1 MTAEHVSN
9 GVRLV
14 MTDSATAIPDPAS
27 EIRDSRP
34 VTGRPNYDDVRFSA
48 VVPGPE
54 HAIGHYHQ
62 DGDLITVEIGS
73 GNVRT
78 GRLVGTVDAAGVL
91 TAGYCMVLA
100 DGDVIAGSCLSTP
113 ALLPDGR
120 LLLTEQWRRIDGSS
134 GTSYIASLVPV
145 ADPAGP
151 QSDDRSPSE
160 YRSPSPDRSVEGVS

>member
-1 MTAEHVSN
+1 MTESLSAV
-9 GVRLV
+9 
-14 MTDSATAIPDPAS
+14 TDQAALIRAT
-27 EIRDSRP
+27 RP

-54 HAIGHYHQ
+54 HAVGHYHQ
-62 DGDLITVEIGS
+62 DGDLITVEVAGGS
-73 GNVRT
+73 VRT
-78 GRLVGTVDAAGVL
+78 GRLVGLVDEAGVL
-91 TAGYCMVLA
+91 TASYCFVLA

-113 ALLPDGR
+113 SMLPDGR

-151 QSDDRSPSE
+151 PSGTTTSAE
-160 YRSPSPDRSVEGVS
+160 PPSAADGSSSRTPVANPPTGR

>member
-1 MTAEHVSN
+1 MTESV
-9 GVRLV
+9 
-14 MTDSATAIPDPAS
+14 TAVPDPAAL
-27 EIRDSRP
+27 IQDSRP

-62 DGDLITVEIGS
+62 DGDLITVDIGA

-91 TAGYCMVLA
+91 TAGYCMVLG
-100 DGDVIAGSCLSTP
+100 DGEVIAGSCLSTP
-113 ALLPDGR
+113 SLLPDGR

-134 GTSYIASLVPV
+134 GTSYIASLEPV
-145 ADPAGP
+145 ADPSGVP
-151 QSDDRSPSE
+151 SEYRSSSE
-160 YRSPSPDRSVEGVS
+160 YRSPSPDRSAEGVS